1 MLAWLNAT
9 LAILVALLG
18 VAPLTGAPVALAL
31 FAPAAIM
38 FAFFGQRTP
47 AVLAAGA
54 VPLAIALSPIKLEQ
68 LLHKPASDRHYPRRE
83 PYAVVPH
90 VRICEGG
97 VKRLAFLP
105 RHCALAG

>member
-18 VAPLTGAPVALAL
+18 VAPLSGAPVALAL

-38 FAFFGQRTP
+38 FAFFGQLTP

-68 LLHKPASDRHYPRRE
+68 LLQKPALYWFIWVSVAAAATTVIALQKLATQRE
-83 PYAVVPH
+83 HNDA
-90 VRICEGG
+90 
-97 VKRLAFLP
+97 
-105 RHCALAG
+105 

>member
-68 LLHKPASDRHYPRRE
+68 LLHKPALYWFIWVSVAAAATTVVALQKSATQRE
-83 PYAVVPH
+83 HNDEVGKPIA
-90 VRICEGG
+90 
-97 VKRLAFLP
+97 
-105 RHCALAG
+105 